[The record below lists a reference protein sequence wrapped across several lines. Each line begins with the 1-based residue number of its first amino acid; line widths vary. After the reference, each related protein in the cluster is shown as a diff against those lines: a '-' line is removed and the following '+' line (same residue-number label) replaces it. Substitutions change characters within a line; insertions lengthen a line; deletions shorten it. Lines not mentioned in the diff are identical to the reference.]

1 MGKCFTILSECTEG
15 GNRAL
20 EGSLVELA
28 GYRMERAKE
37 MLDASKGNL
46 EIGQYKTS
54 LNRSYY
60 AIFHAMRAANILKG
74 FDSSKHSGVIP
85 FFNKEYLKENIM
97 DRSLSVIIKNSAFL
111 REKSDYD
118 DFYIASK
125 KEAEKQLEDA
135 EVFLAAVEKYLKQ
148 EN

>member
-1 MGKCFTILSECTEG
+1 M
-15 GNRAL
+15 

-37 MLDASKGNL
+37 MLDASRGNL

-74 FDSSKHSGVIP
+74 FDSSKHSGVIA

-125 KEAEKQLEDA
+125 KEAEKQLKDA
-135 EVFLAAVEKYLKQ
+135 EVFLSAVEKYLKQ
-148 EN
+148 EK